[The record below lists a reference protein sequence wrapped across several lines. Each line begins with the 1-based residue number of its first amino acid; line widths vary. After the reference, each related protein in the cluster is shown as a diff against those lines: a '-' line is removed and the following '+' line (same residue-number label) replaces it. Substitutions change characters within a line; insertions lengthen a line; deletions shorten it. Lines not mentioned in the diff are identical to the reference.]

1 MTIATEVLSFRRDRS
16 SSVNVLLAM
25 LDWESTATD
34 HRMLMRRQAVA
45 EAADHVLLN
54 VAAHATDAQAFF
66 DESFRQSPPSR
77 SARRRIDRF
86 RGFFGQLRS
95 RSFAK

>member
-25 LDWESTATD
+25 LDWESAAAD
-34 HRMLMRRQAVA
+34 HRMLMRGQAVA
-45 EAADHVLLN
+45 EAADLVLLN

-66 DESFRQSPPSR
+66 DESFRQTPPTR